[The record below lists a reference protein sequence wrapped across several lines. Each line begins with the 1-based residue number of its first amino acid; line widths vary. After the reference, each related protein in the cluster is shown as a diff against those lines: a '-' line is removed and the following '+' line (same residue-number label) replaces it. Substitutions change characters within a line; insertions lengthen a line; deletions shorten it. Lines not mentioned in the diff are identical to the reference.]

1 MEKTNDIWH
10 YGIKGQKW
18 GIRRYQNSDGTLTA
32 SGKRR
37 QKKEEKLQAKE
48 ARKQAKKADK
58 AIRKDRAYASK
69 NRRILSDEE
78 LASRVKRLEQE
89 RKLKDLTDKDTVTG
103 RTAVKS
109 LLKTTGGRILTTA
122 AVGAAVYAGHYA
134 MTGKFDPQQAA
145 NYIFPNPNKK
155 KK

>member
-37 QKKEEKLQAKE
+37 QKKEEKRQAKE
-48 ARKQAKKADK
+48 ARKQAKQVDK
-58 AIRKDRAYASK
+58 EIRQERAYASK
-69 NRRILSDEE
+69 NRRSLSDEE
-78 LASRVKRLEQE
+78 LVSRVKRLEQE
-89 RKLKDLTDKDTVTG
+89 RKLKNLTDEDVATG

-109 LLKTTGGRILTTA
+109 FLKETGRRVLTTA
-122 AVGAAVYAGHYA
+122 AIGAAVYAGHYA

-155 KK
+155 K

>member
-1 MEKTNDIWH
+1 MESTNDIWH

-37 QKKEEKLQAKE
+37 QKKEEKRQAKE
-48 ARKQAKKADK
+48 ARKQAKQVDK
-58 AIRKDRAYASK
+58 EIRQERAYASK
-69 NRRILSDEE
+69 NRRSLSDEE
-78 LASRVKRLEQE
+78 LVSRVKRLEQE
-89 RKLKDLTDKDTVTG
+89 RKLKNLTDEDVATG

-109 LLKTTGGRILTTA
+109 FLKETGRRVLTTA
-122 AVGAAVYAGHYA
+122 AIGAAVYAGHYA

-145 NYIFPNPNKK
+145 NYIFPNPSKK
-155 KK
+155 K

>member
-1 MEKTNDIWH
+1 MESTNDIWH

-18 GIRRYQNSDGTLTA
+18 GIRRYQNPDGTLTA
-32 SGKRR
+32 AGKRR
-37 QKKEEKLQAKE
+37 EKKEAKRRAKE
-48 ARKQAKKADK
+48 ERKKAKQADK
-58 AIRKDRAYASK
+58 EIRQDRAYASK
-69 NRRILSDEE
+69 NRRNLSDEE

-89 RKLKDLTDKDTVTG
+89 RKLKNLTDEDVATG

-109 LLKTTGGRILTTA
+109 FLKTTGGRILTTA

-155 KK
+155 K

>member
-1 MEKTNDIWH
+1 MESTNDIWH

-37 QKKEEKLQAKE
+37 QKKEEKRQAKE
-48 ARKQAKKADK
+48 ARKQAKQVDK
-58 AIRKDRAYASK
+58 EIRQERAYASK
-69 NRRILSDEE
+69 NRRSLSDEE
-78 LASRVKRLEQE
+78 LVSRVKRLEQE
-89 RKLKDLTDKDTVTG
+89 RKLKNLTYEDVATG

-109 LLKTTGGRILTTA
+109 FLKETGRRVLTTA
-122 AVGAAVYAGHYA
+122 AIGAAVYAGHYA

-155 KK
+155 K

>member
-1 MEKTNDIWH
+1 MESTNDIWH

-37 QKKEEKLQAKE
+37 QKKEEKRQAKE
-48 ARKQAKKADK
+48 ARKQAKQVDK
-58 AIRKDRAYASK
+58 EIRQERAYASK
-69 NRRILSDEE
+69 NRRSLSDEE
-78 LASRVKRLEQE
+78 LVSRVKRLEQE
-89 RKLKDLTDKDTVTG
+89 RKLKNLTDEDVATG

-109 LLKTTGGRILTTA
+109 FLKETGRRVLTTA
-122 AVGAAVYAGHYA
+122 AIGAAVYAGHYA

-155 KK
+155 K